1 MANDDVPQEGT
12 GEENEAKEQSVKK
25 SKLPWILLGV
35 IVPLCAG
42 GGYFLGR
49 IIAAG
54 NDVSADAAA
63 VEEED
68 EEPDYV
74 KMLNTKA
81 KETNTWVFDV
91 PPVVANLMDPGARRY
106 LRAGFKLEMSGQ
118 FDPVGGEAHMTKHI
132 HKLIN
137 WIMNYVSNL
146 TVSELQGEKNL
157 KRVLA
162 HVKDGLNELLFPD
175 VKPLVIDVLFSER
188 AIQ

>member
-1 MANDDVPQEGT
+1 MADDDVPQEGT
-12 GEENEAKEQSVKK
+12 GEENEAQEQSVKK

-54 NDVSADAAA
+54 NDVSAGAAA
-63 VEEED
+63 VEAED

-91 PPVVANLMDPGARRY
+91 PPAVANLMDPGARRY
-106 LRAGFKLEMSGQ
+106 LRVGFKLEMSGQ
-118 FDPVGGEAHMTKHI
+118 FDTVGGTAHMTKNMHRI
-132 HKLIN
+132 NN
-137 WIMNYVSNL
+137 WIMIYFSNL
-146 TVSELQGEKNL
+146 TVRELQGEKNL

-175 VKPLVIDVLFSER
+175 VKPLVINALFSER